1 MDKELLTRQF
11 GKEQIRKRKGK
22 GNMVYFYVT
31 VETVIER
38 LNEALDTWDFKVGEP
53 QIIGEE
59 KKEVIIQGTLM
70 TPIGTRSTYGGDE
83 IINSITDAVKSA
95 ASDSLK
101 RCSFLLG
108 VPCIFKTTLSQNNI
122 IHEHIVNSEQ
132 DDEQKEVVTQQEKFN
147 LQCEMCDSPVSVSI
161 RNFSQRTFHK
171 VLCLSCQN
179 RQRQAASR

>member
-1 MDKELLTRQF
+1 
-11 GKEQIRKRKGK
+11 
-22 GNMVYFYVT
+22 MVYFYVT

-108 VPCIFKTTLSQNNI
+108 VPCIFKTTLSQNNT
-122 IHEHIVNSEQ
+122 IHEHIANSEQ
-132 DDEQKEVVTQQEKFN
+132 DDESKEVVTPEN
-147 LQCEMCDSPVSVSI
+147 DTHRCNMCNKSVSSSVK
-161 RNFSQRTFHK
+161 NYSQKVFSK
-171 VLCLSCQN
+171 VLCLNCQN
-179 RQRQAASR
+179 IYKQAASR